1 MGYPLIKNY
10 KIDGF
15 FAETGSVIHS
25 PAPDKIVKVS
35 DNEVYAVYGKYK
47 QTWTAKGS
55 GNTRTDFVEKIE
67 EVGE

>member
-1 MGYPLIKNY
+1 MAYRFVKSCN
-10 KIDGF
+10 KGF
-15 FAETGSVIHS
+15 MVSGVHIRGE
-25 PAPDKIVKVS
+25 PPDKIVKVS

-67 EVGE
+67 EVDGV